1 MITAGVDQMHR
12 DSNALAHSGYCALD
26 HGVHLQL
33 PTDFGHRHLPSLV
46 PHRRSSRDDAQCSDL
61 RQIGRQPIGDSL
73 RKIILTLFRR
83 LGKAFERQYDKRSDV
98 AR

>member
-1 MITAGVDQMHR
+1 MIAAGVDQMHR
-12 DSNALAHSGYCALD
+12 DSNPLAESGRCALD

-33 PTDFGHRHLPSLV
+33 PTDFGERHLASFV

-61 RQIGRQPIGDSL
+61 RQIGRQRIGDSL
-73 RKIILTLFRR
+73 RKIILTLFHL
-83 LGKAFERQYDKRSDV
+83 LGKAFERQHDKRSDV